1 MSCARFGSSPFRPE
15 HADVGPVRK
24 EAYVPP
30 RGLPGNANL
39 EQLKNGAKS
48 FQRAV
53 RAGDVGAVEVV
64 REFHPRLGDAAAGS
78 PELAAF
84 SHADA
89 LLVVARRFGFASWP
103 TLKAHLELVA
113 PLARSPHE
121 VGPSDSAADEFLR
134 LACLTYG
141 DDEPARWA
149 EAERMLAAAP
159 ELATANL
166 ATIAA
171 VDAARE
177 LLLRDAGGVRVPL
190 GPHRWQPLLYL
201 TYSRV
206 AAPAAF
212 ETAELLLDL
221 GADPNAGYLWEG
233 LCPPL
238 TALTGAF
245 GSGEGTNPAH
255 PDGVRI
261 ARLLLE
267 RGADPNDGQTIYNMG
282 ASPGD
287 EWLELLLEF
296 GLGRGDRGPWRRL
309 LGERQD
315 SPRQMLEDALMAAAA
330 HGRAHRVRLLLD
342 HGADP
347 DGAGSRHPIY
357 EGRSPIEEA
366 AVSGNPEIVA
376 MLEVAGARLALDD
389 VQALLAAATAGDREA
404 VQAMRA
410 GDPTLVER
418 GLAREPGQLIRAAGR
433 DSVEGVR
440 LLIELGFDV
449 NARERTAALH
459 EAAMRGNL
467 AIIELLLDH
476 GANPNLRDTGY
487 DATPAGWAEHHGHT
501 KAQLLLAAH
510 ETRTEETV
518 TTELAYRPGEPV
530 RVTVAHR
537 AQRTS
542 VSDEGAAVQRA
553 GKPAGWLAIAGQLE
567 RDRDVNITRQG
578 VVWLPVVAAGPG
590 EKAVV
595 ERIAE
600 VSLALYQDLLE
611 LGR

>member
-1 MSCARFGSSPFRPE
+1 M
-15 HADVGPVRK
+15 
-24 EAYVPP
+24 
-30 RGLPGNANL
+30 
-39 EQLKNGAKS
+39 
-48 FQRAV
+48 
-53 RAGDVGAVEVV
+53 
-64 REFHPRLGDAAAGS
+64 REFHPRLGDAAPGS

-103 TLKAHLELVA
+103 RLKAHLKLVA

-141 DDEPARWA
+141 DDEPDRWA
-149 EAERMLAAAP
+149 EAERILAAAP
-159 ELATANL
+159 ELATASL
-166 ATIAA
+166 ATMAAVGA

-177 LLLRDAGGVRVPL
+177 LLLRNPGSVRVPS
-190 GPHRWQPLLYL
+190 GPYGWQPLLYL

-206 AAPAAF
+206 PAPAAF
-212 ETAELLLDL
+212 ETAELLLDH

-233 LCPPL
+233 LCPPF

-255 PDGVRI
+255 PDSPRI

-282 ASPGD
+282 SFPGD

-296 GLGRGDRGPWRRL
+296 GLGRGDGGPWRRL

-315 SPRQMLEDALMAAAA
+315 SPREMLEDALMAAAG
-330 HGRAHRVRLLLD
+330 HGLAHRVRLLLH

-347 DGAGSRHPIY
+347 DGTGSRHPIY

-366 AVSGNPEIVA
+366 AVSGHPEIVA
-376 MLEVAGARLALDD
+376 MLQVAGARAPLDD
-389 VQALLAAATAGDREA
+389 VQAFLAAATAGDRET
-404 VQAMRA
+404 VEAMRA
-410 GDPTLVER
+410 SDPSLVER
-418 GLAREPGQLIRAAGR
+418 AVAREPGQLIRAAGS
-433 DSVEGVR
+433 DSLKGVR

-449 NARERTAALH
+449 NARERTAPLH
-459 EAAMRGNL
+459 ESAMRGNL
-467 AIIELLLDH
+467 AIIELLLAH

-487 DATPAGWAEHHGHT
+487 DATPAGWAEHHGQT
-501 KAQLLLAAH
+501 TAQLLLAGH
-510 ETRTEETV
+510 EARTQETV
-518 TTELAYRPGEPV
+518 TTGLAYRPGEPV
-530 RVTVAHR
+530 RVTVTHR

-542 VSDEGAAVQRA
+542 VSDEGAAVNRA
-553 GKPAGWLAIAGQLE
+553 GRPAGWLAIAGQVE
-567 RDRDVNITRQG
+567 RDREVNITRQG

-590 EKAVV
+590 QQALV

-600 VSLALYQDLLE
+600 ASLALYQDLLE
-611 LGR
+611 LG

>member
-1 MSCARFGSSPFRPE
+1 M
-15 HADVGPVRK
+15 
-24 EAYVPP
+24 PP
-30 RGLPGNANL
+30 RGLPGKANL
-39 EQLKNGAKS
+39 EQLKNGARS

-53 RAGDVGAVEVV
+53 RAGDAGAAEVV
-64 REFHPRLGDAAAGS
+64 REFHPRFGEAALGS

-84 SHADA
+84 SRTDA

-103 TLKAHLELVA
+103 KLKAHLELVA

-149 EAERMLAAAP
+149 EAERMLAAGP

-166 ATIAA
+166 ATMAA
-171 VDAARE
+171 VGAVEAARE
-177 LLLRDAGGVRVPL
+177 LLLHDPDSVRGPL

-206 AAPAAF
+206 GAPAAF
-212 ETAELLLDL
+212 ETAELLLDH

-233 LCPPL
+233 LCPPF
-238 TALTGAF
+238 TALTGAL
-245 GSGEGTNPAH
+245 GSGAGTNPAH
-255 PDGVRI
+255 RDGLRI

-267 RGADPNDGQTIYNMG
+267 RGADPNDGQTIYNMAG
-282 ASPGD
+282 FPGD

-296 GLGRGDRGPWRRL
+296 GLGHGDGGPWRRL

-315 SPRQMLEDALMAAAA
+315 SPRQMLEDALMAAVG

-342 HGADP
+342 ARADP
-347 DGAGSRHPIY
+347 DGTGSRHPIY

-366 AVSGNPEIVA
+366 ALSGNPEIVA
-376 MLEVAGARLALDD
+376 MLEVAGARCALDD
-389 VQALLAAATAGDREA
+389 VGALVAAATAGDRE
-404 VQAMRA
+404 
-410 GDPTLVER
+410 TL
-418 GLAREPGQLIRAAGR
+418 Q
-433 DSVEGVR
+433 
-440 LLIELGFDV
+440 
-449 NARERTAALH
+449 
-459 EAAMRGNL
+459 AMRGNL

-476 GANPNLRDTGY
+476 GAKPNLRDTGY
-487 DATPAGWAEHHGHT
+487 DATPAGWAEHHGQT

-518 TTELAYRPGEPV
+518 ATRLAYRPGEPV
-530 RVTVAHR
+530 TVTVTHR

-542 VSDEGAAVQRA
+542 VSDQGAAVKRA
-553 GKPAGWLAIAGQLE
+553 GKPTGWLAIAGQLE

-578 VVWLPVVAAGPG
+578 VVWLPVVAVGPG
-590 EKAVV
+590 EQTVI

-600 VSLALYQDLLE
+600 ASLALYQELLE
-611 LGR
+611 LS

>member
-1 MSCARFGSSPFRPE
+1 
-15 HADVGPVRK
+15 VRK

-39 EQLKNGAKS
+39 EQLRNGAKS
-48 FQRAV
+48 FERAV
-53 RAGDVGAVEVV
+53 RAGDGGAAEVV
-64 REFHPRLGDAAAGS
+64 REFHPRLGDAADGS

-103 TLKAHLELVA
+103 KLKAHLELVA

-121 VGPSDSAADEFLR
+121 VGPSDTAADEFLR

-171 VDAARE
+171 VGAVDAAHE
-177 LLLRDAGGVRVPL
+177 LLGRDPGGVQVASGPYGWEPL
-190 GPHRWQPLLYL
+190 VYL

-212 ETAELLLDL
+212 ETAELLLDH

-233 LCPPL
+233 LCPPF

-255 PDGVRI
+255 PDGLRI

-267 RGADPNDGQTIYNMG
+267 RGADPNDGQTVYNMG
-282 ASPGD
+282 GFPGD

-296 GLGRGDRGPWRRL
+296 GFGDGDGGPWRRV

-315 SPRQMLEDALMAAAA
+315 SPREMLEDALMAAA
-330 HGRAHRVRLLLD
+330 GNGVAHRVRLLLD

-347 DGAGSRHPIY
+347 DGRGSRHPIY

-366 AVSGNPEIVA
+366 AAAGNVEIVA
-376 MLEVAGARLALDD
+376 LLEVAGARSALDD
-389 VQALLAAATAGDREA
+389 VQAFVAAATAGDRETA
-404 VQAMRA
+404 ETMR
-410 GDPTLVER
+410 GSDRTLVER
-418 GLAREPGQLIRAAGR
+418 AIIREPGQLIRAAGR
-433 DSVEGVR
+433 DNLEGVR

-449 NARERTAALH
+449 NARERTAPLH

-476 GANPNLRDTGY
+476 GANPNLRDPGY
-487 DATPAGWAEHHGHT
+487 DATPAGWAEHHGQT
-501 KAQLLLAAH
+501 KAQLLLATH
-510 ETRTEETV
+510 EERAQETV
-518 TTELAYRPGEPV
+518 TTGQAYRPGDP
-530 RVTVAHR
+530 VTVTVTHR

-542 VSDEGAAVQRA
+542 VSDEGAAVRRA
-553 GKPAGWLAIAGQLE
+553 GKPAGWLTIAGRLE
-567 RDRDVNITRQG
+567 RDLDVNITRQG
-578 VVWLPVVAAGPG
+578 VVWLPVVAAGPD
-590 EKAVV
+590 EQAIV
-595 ERIAE
+595 ERIAAA
-600 VSLALYQDLLE
+600 SLALYQELLE
-611 LGR
+611 LG

>member
-1 MSCARFGSSPFRPE
+1 
-15 HADVGPVRK
+15 
-24 EAYVPP
+24 VPP
-30 RGLPGNANL
+30 RGLPGKANL
-39 EQLKNGAKS
+39 EQMKNGARS

-53 RAGDVGAVEVV
+53 RAGDAGAAEVV
-64 REFHPRLGDAAAGS
+64 REFHPRFGDAALGS

-103 TLKAHLELVA
+103 KLKAHLELVA

-149 EAERMLAAAP
+149 EAERMLTARP

-166 ATIAA
+166 ATMAA
-171 VDAARE
+171 VGAVEAARE
-177 LLLRDAGGVRVPL
+177 LLLRDPDSVRAPL
-190 GPHRWQPLLYL
+190 GPHRWPPLLYL

-212 ETAELLLDL
+212 ETAELLFDR

-233 LCPPL
+233 LCPAF
-238 TALTGAF
+238 TALTGAL
-245 GSGEGTNPAH
+245 GSGAGTNPAH
-255 PDGVRI
+255 RDGLRI

-267 RGADPNDGQTIYNMG
+267 RGADPNDGQTIYNMAG
-282 ASPGD
+282 FPGD

-296 GLGRGDRGPWRRL
+296 GLGHGDGGPWRRL

-315 SPRQMLEDALMAAAA
+315 SPRQMLEDALMAAVG
-330 HGRAHRVRLLLD
+330 HGRAQRVRLLLD

-347 DGAGSRHPIY
+347 DGTGSRHPIY

-366 AVSGNPEIVA
+366 ALSGNPEIVA
-376 MLEVAGARLALDD
+376 MLEVAGAHCALDD
-389 VQALLAAATAGDREA
+389 VQAFVAAATAGDRET

-410 GDPTLVER
+410 GDPSLVER
-418 GLAREPGQLIRAAGR
+418 AIAREPGQVIRAAAR
-433 DSVEGVR
+433 DSLEGVR
-440 LLIELGFDV
+440 LLIELGFDA
-449 NARERTAALH
+449 NALEGIAPLH

-487 DATPAGWAEHHGHT
+487 DATPAGWAEHHGQT
-501 KAQLLLAAH
+501 TAQLLLAAH

-518 TTELAYRPGEPV
+518 RTRLAYGPGEPV
-530 RVTVAHR
+530 TVTVTHR

-542 VSDEGAAVQRA
+542 VSDQGAAVKRA
-553 GKPAGWLAIAGQLE
+553 GKPPGWLAIAGQLE

-578 VVWLPVVAAGPG
+578 VVWLPVVAVGPG
-590 EKAVV
+590 EQAVI
-595 ERIAE
+595 ERIAQA
-600 VSLALYQDLLE
+600 SLALYQELLE
-611 LGR
+611 LS